1 MSRYI
6 YQNPAECAR
15 ALRLI
20 MEQMPENS
28 ESHNALLT
36 AVNYLGILQMDCDK
50 EKREREESNAK
61 HSAKCARKKYAKEPM
76 AVGDEIKVYDDSVE
90 KGYFRATI
98 MDIDCDG
105 ALWILDDGGVNTV
118 INPDDER
125 KKEKTGYHFDYIKD
139 LIYSMEEGA
148 KDE

>member
-1 MSRYI
+1 MSKYI

-15 ALRLI
+15 ALSLI
-20 MEQMPENS
+20 MEQMPKDS
-28 ESHNALLT
+28 ESANALKT
-36 AVNYLGILQMDCDK
+36 AVNYLGVLQMDCDREK
-50 EKREREESNAK
+50 EERNRSNAEWK
-61 HSAKCARKKYAKEPM
+61 AQCERKRYAKEPM
-76 AVGDEIKVYDDSVE
+76 AVGDEIKVYDESIE
-90 KGYFRATI
+90 KGYFKATI

-125 KKEKTGYHFDYIKD
+125 KKEKTGYHFNYVKD

>member
-6 YQNPAECAR
+6 YQSPKECAR
-15 ALRLI
+15 AVTLI
-20 MEQMPENS
+20 MEQMPEDS
-28 ESHNALLT
+28 ESYNALKT
-36 AVNYLGILQMDCDK
+36 AVNYLGSLQMDCDR

-61 HSAKCARKKYAKEPM
+61 WQARCDRKKYAREPM
-76 AVGDEIKVYDDSVE
+76 AVGDEIKVYDDGVE

-105 ALWILDDGGVNTV
+105 ALWILDEGGVNTV

>member
-15 ALRLI
+15 ALQLI
-20 MEQMPENS
+20 MEQTDKES
-28 ESHNALLT
+28 ETYNALKT
-36 AVNYLGILQMDCDK
+36 AISYLEIMQMDCDR
-50 EKREREESNAK
+50 EKRKREESNAK
-61 HSAKCARKKYAKEPM
+61 WAAKCNRKNYAREPM
-76 AVGDEIKVYDDSVE
+76 AVGDEIKVYDDGVE

-105 ALWILDDGGVNTV
+105 ALWILDEGGVNTV